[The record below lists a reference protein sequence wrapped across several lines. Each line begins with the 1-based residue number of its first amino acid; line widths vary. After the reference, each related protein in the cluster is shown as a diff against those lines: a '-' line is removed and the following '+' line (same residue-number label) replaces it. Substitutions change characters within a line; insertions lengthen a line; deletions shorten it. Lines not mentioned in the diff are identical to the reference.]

1 MNSSAFK
8 DNYKRNI
15 ERRRKFSLPGYKSLA
30 DVGFDGEYVTP
41 TQIEACSETGVCL
54 VSHNWFDVKSVER
67 YSLDTPKYQLLKRK
81 GYDELIPF
89 NRVLDIVLDKVGIRR
104 EDTYMTQV
112 FHLLPA
118 TQEKKDA
125 PSEEDIWK
133 SFEAITQH
141 EIRGRRVVSLGNP
154 AKTACKKFSTKHFEK
169 YAHAPSP
176 SWRFRKGISD
186 DEHATKIAN
195 AIKNVL

>member
-1 MNSSAFK
+1 MNSSAFE

-15 ERRRKFSLPGYKSLA
+15 ERRRGFSLPGYKSLA

-41 TQIEACSETGVCL
+41 TQIKARSETGICL
-54 VSHNWFDVKSVER
+54 VSHNWFDVKSVEE
-67 YSLDTPKYQLLKRK
+67 YSLDPKKYQSLKEE
-81 GYDELIPF
+81 GYAKSIPF
-89 NRVLDIVLDKVGIRR
+89 NRVLDIVLYKIGVRR

-118 TQEKKDA
+118 TQEKQEL
-125 PSEEDIWK
+125 PNEEDIWK
-133 SFEAITQH
+133 SFEAITQY
-141 EIRGRRVVSLGNP
+141 EIQGRKVIALGKP
-154 AKTACKKFSTKHFEK
+154 AKEACMKFGTQHFAG

-176 SWRFRKGISD
+176 SWGFKQGII
-186 DEHATKIAN
+186 DEKHANTIAN

>member
-1 MNSSAFK
+1 MHTSIFK

-41 TQIEACSETGVCL
+41 TQIKACSETGICL
-54 VSHNWFDVKSVER
+54 VSYNWFDAKSVEE
-67 YSLDTPKYQLLKRK
+67 YSRKLKKYQSLKEK

-89 NRVLDIVLDKVGIRR
+89 NRILDLALDKVGIRR

-118 TQEKKDA
+118 TQKEL
-125 PSEEDIWK
+125 PNEDDVWK
-133 SFEAITQH
+133 SFEAITQY
-141 EIRGRRVVSLGNP
+141 EIQGRKVVSLGKP
-154 AKTACKKFSTKHFEK
+154 AKIACIKFGIRNFAG

-176 SWRFRKGISD
+176 SWGFRRGIFD
-186 DEHATKIAN
+186 EEHAAKIAN
-195 AIKNVL
+195 TIKNVL

>member
-1 MNSSAFK
+1 MDSSAFK

-15 ERRRKFSLPGYKSLA
+15 ERRRRFSLPGYKSLA

-54 VSHNWFDVKSVER
+54 VSHNWFDVKSVEEHSR
-67 YSLDTPKYQLLKRK
+67 NSEKYQSLKEK
-81 GYDELIPF
+81 GYDESIPF
-89 NRVLDIVLDKVGIRR
+89 NRVLDLALNKVGIRR

-112 FHLLPA
+112 FHLLPPS
-118 TQEKKDA
+118 QKEP

-141 EIRGRRVVSLGNP
+141 EIQDRKVVALGKP
-154 AKTACKKFSTKHFEK
+154 AKTACIKFGIQHFAA

-176 SWRFRKGISD
+176 SWGFRREILD
-186 DEHATKIAN
+186 EEHAAKIAN
-195 AIKNVL
+195 AIKSVL